1 MQTMQFYNEN
11 KTSAL
16 TQRSTVT
23 MVFLSLPP
31 HLRSA
36 IGEPNLQM
44 EDRDQVKHL
53 TQAPLNICM
62 NLNVNCLYSVLW
74 KVCLLRQLF
83 SSQQVWIKPTDE
95 L

>member
-11 KTSAL
+11 KTSVL

-44 EDRDQVKHL
+44 EDQDQVKHL

-62 NLNVNCLYSVLW
+62 PTLKAS
-74 KVCLLRQLF
+74 F
-83 SSQQVWIKPTDE
+83 SYESICYLK